1 MNIIIVDDEPIIRI
15 GLRTLID
22 WELHGLTL
30 IGEASD
36 GEEAID
42 LIRRHQVDILVTDIR
57 MPRMDGLEL
66 IRRAKALQADLG
78 VLVLSCLDDFSYVKE
93 AMNLGARDYILK
105 PTMEPEELIKV
116 LNNIGG
122 QLMNERKRDEHIR
135 QLNIQLEQSKP
146 FQLEARIR
154 RFLELGI
161 VDEHIEQEL
170 FTRDSS
176 LYSMLIYSNTAHTL
190 LPFVNNQS
198 PFFVS
203 IETHTNE
210 RFVLIEYVHSFTADG
225 FLLESSRQAEQFL
238 SWMNTEEVINP
249 IDNVICIGP
258 PMIRLEQLKDRVGF
272 HRSQM
277 HYRFY
282 ADPAAQIVRES
293 SPFIPIDFP
302 AALEIRNDILKSVMG
317 NNREGVMHHTNRLA
331 AVIESTRPD
340 LTRLQAFIFET
351 IGLIIGY
358 ARDKN
363 YAGIEQYEQQYLSME
378 RIKSNLH
385 IDRLMDWLHEAV
397 FEYWN
402 CSMKDA
408 HPAVS
413 NHPFIRKAKE
423 YMKLNYQ
430 KSIGTT
436 DIADHVRL
444 SRSYLS
450 DLYSREVGESL
461 IETLTRIRIEEACKR
476 LKSADQK
483 IYEIAEDVGFADSKT
498 FARTFRRIVGCSPKE
513 YDGRTNSHLY

>member
-22 WELHGLTL
+22 WEVHGLTL

-36 GEEAID
+36 GEEALE

-66 IRRAKALQADLG
+66 IRRAKAQQADLG

-93 AMNLGARDYILK
+93 AMKLGARDYILK

-116 LNNIGG
+116 LNNIGD
-122 QLMNERKRDEHIR
+122 QLTNERKRDEHIR

-146 FQLEARIR
+146 YQLEARIR
-154 RFLELGI
+154 RFLELDI
-161 VDEHIEQEL
+161 ADEQLEQEL
-170 FTRDSS
+170 FTGDRSI
-176 LYSMLIYSNTAHTL
+176 YSMLICTNTSHALSAFISNHATFL
-190 LPFVNNQS
+190 
-198 PFFVS
+198 VS
-203 IETHTNE
+203 LETHTNE
-210 RFVLIEYVHSFTADG
+210 RFVLIEYVQSFTANG
-225 FLLESSRQAEQFL
+225 FLQDSLSQAEQLL
-238 SWMNTEEVINP
+238 SWMNVVDDADPKGNI
-249 IDNVICIGP
+249 VCVGH
-258 PMIRLEQLKDRVGF
+258 PMVRLEQLKDRLDF

-277 HYRFY
+277 HYHFY
-282 ADPAAQIVRES
+282 AVPVSPIVRES
-293 SPFIPIDFP
+293 SPSVPTDFP
-302 AALEIRNDILKSVMG
+302 TALEIRNDILKSVMG
-317 NNREGVMHHTNRLA
+317 NNREGVSHHTKRLA
-331 AVIESTRPD
+331 IAIQNTQPN
-340 LTRLQAFIFET
+340 LLRLQAFIFET

-385 IDRLMDWLHEAV
+385 IDCLMGWLQEAV
-397 FEYWN
+397 SEYWN
-402 CSMKDA
+402 CSLIDA
-408 HPAVS
+408 HLTVS

-423 YMKLNYQ
+423 YMRLNYQ

-513 YDGRTNSHLY
+513 YEGSNK

>member
-22 WELHGLTL
+22 WDLHGLTL

-36 GEEAID
+36 GEEALE
-42 LIRRHQVDILVTDIR
+42 LINQHQVDILVTDIR

-66 IRRAKALQADLG
+66 IRRAKQQQDDIG

-93 AMNLGARDYILK
+93 AMKLGARDYILK

-116 LNNIGG
+116 LNSIGD
-122 QLMNERKRDEHIR
+122 QLNNERKQVEHLR
-135 QLNIQLEQSKP
+135 QLNIQLKQSKP
-146 FQLEARIR
+146 YQLEARIR
-154 RFLELGI
+154 KYMELGI
-161 VDEHIEQEL
+161 FDEHLEHEL
-170 FTRDSS
+170 FNGEKL
-176 LYSMLIYSNTAHTL
+176 LYSMLICSNDVKAL
-190 LPFVNNQS
+190 S
-198 PFFVS
+198 PFINNRHSTYLVS
-203 IETHTNE
+203 IEMNTNE
-210 RFVLIEYVHSFTADG
+210 RLVLIEYQNQPSTND
-225 FLLESSRQAEQFL
+225 FLQESTSLAKEFL
-238 SWMNTEEVINP
+238 SWMTLDDEP
-249 IDNVICIGP
+249 HPKGNVIYMGP
-258 PMIRLEQLKDRVGF
+258 PMERMEQLRVRLEF

-282 ADPAAQIVRES
+282 AYPSLQIVLQS
-293 SPFIPIDFP
+293 SNTIPTDFP
-302 AALEIRNDILKSVMG
+302 FALEIRNDILKSVMG
-317 NNREGVMHHTNRLA
+317 NNREGVMHHTKRLA
-331 AVIESTRPD
+331 SVIESTQPD
-340 LTRLQAFIFET
+340 LVRLQAFIFET

-378 RIKSNLH
+378 RIKSNFH
-385 IDRLMDWLHEAV
+385 IDDLMEWLQEAV

-402 CSMKDA
+402 CSTIDTNLS
-408 HPAVS
+408 VS

-423 YMKLNYQ
+423 YMRLNYQ

-461 IETLTRIRIEEACKR
+461 IETLTRIRIEEACKLLR
-476 LKSADQK
+476 SADQK
-483 IYEIAEDVGFADSKT
+483 IYEIAEEVGFADSKT

-513 YDGRTNSHLY
+513 YEGSNK